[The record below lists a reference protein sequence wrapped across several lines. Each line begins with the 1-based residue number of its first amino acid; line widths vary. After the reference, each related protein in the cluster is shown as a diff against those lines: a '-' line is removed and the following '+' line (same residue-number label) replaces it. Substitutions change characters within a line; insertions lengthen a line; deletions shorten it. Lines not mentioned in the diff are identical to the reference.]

1 MDDVT
6 HILEPLNTAQ
16 REAVTAGDQAV
27 LVLAGAGSGKTR
39 VLVHRAAWL
48 VSARGASPWSLFA
61 VTFTNKA
68 ANEMRTRIEALL
80 DTPTRQLWI
89 GTFHGLAHRLLRR
102 HWQEAGLR
110 QDFQILDS
118 ADQLRLV
125 KRLMSDERIDERM
138 IPPKSLQYFIS
149 GAKEAGLR
157 PEQAS
162 ADSSP
167 HGEEKKQLYAL
178 YQKRC
183 ETYGLVDFGELL
195 LRSTEL
201 MQDHPALL
209 NRYRE
214 RFRWLLV
221 DEFQDTNSIQYN
233 WLKQLCGTTGTPF
246 AVGDDDQSI
255 YRWRGAQVENIRR
268 YTRDFKEV
276 RMVRLERNY
285 RSTGTI
291 LKAAN
296 AVIANN
302 ASRFSKKLWTR
313 GDEGRPV
320 RLFAAYNEWDE
331 ARQVV
336 ARARGHSEG
345 SLSELAVLYRSNA
358 QSRVFE
364 EALVG
369 AGIPYRVYGGLR
381 FFERAEIKD
390 ALAYLRL
397 VANRGDD
404 PSFERVVNNPPRRI
418 GEATLS
424 RLRAHARRRGSTLW
438 EAAETSETFLNPRAA
453 DALKGFLALIES
465 LAEEVAGMELK
476 EQVGRV
482 VRGSG
487 LVERLAAAGS
497 ETDRMRVENLDELVN
512 AAQMIEESIQQQW
525 ASPSNEEDAQEPP
538 ASPLN
543 AFLAHAALESG
554 DDAGKGGEDA
564 VQLMTMHAAKGLE
577 FPVVFL
583 TGMEEGLFPHSRSAQ
598 SEEELE
604 EERRLCYVG
613 ITRAMKELNLSY
625 AEVRR
630 LRGQE
635 HRNRPSRFLSE
646 VPAELLEEVR
656 SAPNVSMPVR
666 MGGADASQPDA
677 ENGHGLGQR
686 VSHPKFGEGV
696 ILNREGSGDHARVQ
710 VNFERHGS
718 KWLVVAYARLELI

>member
-1 MDDVT
+1 MDVT
-6 HILEPLNTAQ
+6 PILDPLNTAQ

-48 VSARGASPWSLFA
+48 VSAHGASPWNLFA

-89 GTFHGLAHRLLRR
+89 GTFHGLAHRLLRL
-102 HWQEAGLR
+102 HWAEAGLR
-110 QDFQILDS
+110 QDFQILDAS
-118 ADQLRLV
+118 DQARLI
-125 KRLMSDERIDERM
+125 KRLMNDERVDERM
-138 IPPKSLQYFIS
+138 IPPRTLQHFIS

-157 PEQAS
+157 PERAYVGS
-162 ADSSP
+162 TSY
-167 HGEEKKQLYAL
+167 GEEKRRLYAL
-178 YQKRC
+178 YEKRC
-183 ETYGLVDFGELL
+183 ESYGLVDFGELL
-195 LRSTEL
+195 LRSAEL
-201 MQDHPALL
+201 MQNHPGLL

-221 DEFQDTNSIQYN
+221 DEFQDTNGVQYD

-268 YTRDFKEV
+268 YTHDFKDV
-276 RMVRLERNY
+276 RTVRLERNY

-313 GDEGRPV
+313 VGEGRPV

-331 ARQVV
+331 AHHV
-336 ARARGHSEG
+336 ASRAREHAGG
-345 SLSELAVLYRSNA
+345 PLNELAVLYRSNA
-358 QSRVFE
+358 QSRLFE

-369 AGIPYRVYGGLR
+369 AGVPYRVYGGLR

-404 PSFERVVNNPPRRI
+404 PSFERVANNPPRRI
-418 GEATLS
+418 GEATLGRVREFA
-424 RLRAHARRRGSTLW
+424 RLQGLTLW
-438 EAAETSETFLNPRAA
+438 EAAEKCDTFLNARAA
-453 DALKGFLALIES
+453 AALKGFLALIES
-465 LAEEVAGMELK
+465 LAGKVAGLELK

-487 LVERLAAAGS
+487 LVERLIASDS
-497 ETDRMRVENLDELVN
+497 ETGRIRVENLDELVN
-512 AAQMIEESIQQQW
+512 AAQMIEE
-525 ASPSNEEDAQEPP
+525 AMEDRPD
-538 ASPLN
+538 SPLN

-554 DDAGKGGEDA
+554 EDRGEGGEDA

-583 TGMEEGLFPHSRSAQ
+583 TGMEEGLFPHSRSMQ
-598 SEEELE
+598 SEAELE

-625 AEVRR
+625 AQVRR

-646 VPAELLEEVR
+646 FPAELVEEVR
-656 SAPNVSMPVR
+656 PAPNVSLPVR
-666 MGGADASQPDA
+666 MGGSGGSQAGA
-677 ENGHGLGQR
+677 ETGPGLGQR
-686 VSHPKFGEGV
+686 VLHPKFGEGV
-696 ILNREGSGDHARVQ
+696 VLNREGSGDHARVQ
-710 VNFERHGS
+710 VNFQKHGS

>member
-1 MDDVT
+1 MDVT
-6 HILEPLNTAQ
+6 HILEPLNSAQ
-16 REAVTAGDQAV
+16 REAVTAGEQPV

-48 VSARGASPWSLFA
+48 VSAQGASPWNLFA

-102 HWQEAGLR
+102 HWNEAALR

-118 ADQLRLV
+118 GDQLRLI
-125 KRLMSDERIDERM
+125 KRLLADEGVDEQM
-138 IPPKSLQYFIS
+138 IAPQSLQYFIS

-157 PEQAS
+157 PDQARAGS
-162 ADSSP
+162 AP
-167 HGEEKKQLYAL
+167 YGEEKKQLYAL

-195 LRSTEL
+195 LRAAEL
-201 MQDHPALL
+201 WQNHPELL
-209 NRYRE
+209 ARYRE
-214 RFRWLLV
+214 RFRWVLV
-221 DEFQDTNSIQYN
+221 DEFQDTNGIQYS
-233 WLKQLCGTTGTPF
+233 WLKQLCGTTGLPF

-268 YTRDFKEV
+268 YTRDFKDV
-276 RMVRLERNY
+276 RTVRLERNY
-285 RSTGTI
+285 RSTATI

-296 AVIANN
+296 AVIAHN

-313 GDEGRPV
+313 GEQGAPV

-331 ARQVV
+331 ANHVV
-336 ARARGHSEG
+336 SRVRSQAGE
-345 SLSELAVLYRSNA
+345 SLRDLAILYRSNA

-404 PSFERVVNNPPRRI
+404 PSFERVANNPPRRI
-418 GEATLS
+418 GEATL
-424 RLRAHARRRGSTLW
+424 RNVRGHARRHGLTLW
-438 EAAETSETFLNPRAA
+438 EAAAQGEKFLSGRAA
-453 DALKGFLALIES
+453 GALNGFLQLIDSLAAEVADMS
-465 LAEEVAGMELK
+465 LAE
-476 EQVGRV
+476 QVSRT

-487 LVERLAAAGS
+487 LVERLAASSS
-497 ETDRMRVENLDELVN
+497 EADRMRVDNLDELVN
-512 AAQMIEESIQQQW
+512 AAQMIE
-525 ASPSNEEDAQEPP
+525 ASMEEQPF
-538 ASPLN
+538 SPLS

-554 DDAGKGGEDA
+554 EDGSGREEDA

-583 TGMEEGLFPHSRSAQ
+583 TGMEEGLFPHSRSMH

-646 VPAELLEEVR
+646 IPLEVLEEVR
-656 SAPNVSMPVR
+656 PAPNISLPVR
-666 MGGADASQPDA
+666 MGGAAADASPDT
-677 ENGHGLGQR
+677 GPGLGQR
-686 VSHPKFGEGV
+686 VLHPKFGEGV
-696 ILNREGSGDHARVQ
+696 VLNREGAGEHARVQ
-710 VNFERHGS
+710 VNFSRHGA

>member
-1 MDDVT
+1 MDVT
-6 HILEPLNTAQ
+6 HILEPLNAAQ
-16 REAVTAGDQAV
+16 REAVTAGEQPV
-27 LVLAGAGSGKTR
+27 MVLAGAGSGKTR

-48 VSARGASPWSLFA
+48 VSAHGASPWNLFA

-80 DTPTRQLWI
+80 QTPTRQLWI
-89 GTFHGLAHRLLRR
+89 GTFHGMAHRLLRR
-102 HWQEAGLR
+102 HYGEAGLR

-118 ADQLRLV
+118 ADQLRLI
-125 KRLMSDERIDERM
+125 KRLLNDERVDERM
-138 IPPKSLQYFIS
+138 ITPQSLQYFIS

-157 PEQAS
+157 PRQAPAGS
-162 ADSSP
+162 AP
-167 HGEEKKQLYAL
+167 YGEEKKQLYAL

-183 ETYGLVDFGELL
+183 ESYGLVDFGELL
-195 LRSTEL
+195 MRASEL
-201 MQDHPALL
+201 LQDHPDLL
-209 NRYRE
+209 ARYRE

-221 DEFQDTNSIQYN
+221 DEFQDTNGIQYN
-233 WLKQLCGTTGTPF
+233 WLKQLCGTTGVPF

-268 YTRDFKEV
+268 YTRDFNDV

-285 RSTGTI
+285 RSTANI

-302 ASRFSKKLWTR
+302 ASRFGKKLWTR
-313 GDEGRPV
+313 GDAGRPV

-331 ARQVV
+331 AHFV
-336 ARARGHSEG
+336 AGCAGAHG
-345 SLSELAVLYRSNA
+345 GPLSELAVLYRSNA

-364 EALVG
+364 EALVS

-418 GEATLS
+418 GEATM
-424 RLRAHARRRGSTLW
+424 RAVRAYAVRRALTLW
-438 EAAETSETFLNPRAA
+438 DAAAQAEKFLNARAA
-453 DALKGFLALIES
+453 GALKGFLALIDAMASETADLE
-465 LAEEVAGMELK
+465 LAEQIA
-476 EQVGRV
+476 RV

-487 LVERLAAAGS
+487 LVERLTASGN
-497 ETDRMRVENLDELVN
+497 ETDRMRVDNLDELVN
-512 AAQMIEESIQQQW
+512 AAQMIEE
-525 ASPSNEEDAQEPP
+525 AMEEQPV
-538 ASPLN
+538 SPLN

-554 DDAGKGGEDA
+554 EDGAGDAEDA

-583 TGMEEGLFPHSRSAQ
+583 TGMEEGLFPHSRSMQNEA
-598 SEEELE
+598 ELE

-613 ITRAMKELNLSY
+613 ITRAMRELNLSY

-646 VPAELLEEVR
+646 IPAELLEEIR
-656 SAPNVSMPVR
+656 PAPNVSLPVR
-666 MGGADASQPDA
+666 MGGAATEDA
-677 ENGHGLGQR
+677 EPGMGPGPGRR

-696 ILNREGSGDHARVQ
+696 VLNREGAGDHARVQ
-710 VNFERHGS
+710 VNFEKHGS

>member
-1 MDDVT
+1 MDVT
-6 HILEPLNTAQ
+6 HILDPLNTAQ
-16 REAVTAGDQAV
+16 REAVTAGEQPV

-48 VSARGASPWSLFA
+48 VAAHGASPWNLFA

-68 ANEMRTRIEALL
+68 ANEMRTRIEKLL
-80 DTPTRQLWI
+80 ETPTRQLWI

-102 HWQEAGLR
+102 HYGEAGLR

-118 ADQLRLV
+118 SDQLRLI
-125 KRLMSDERIDERM
+125 KRLLNDQRVDERM
-138 IPPKSLQYFIS
+138 ITPRSLQYFIS

-157 PEQAS
+157 PRQAPAAAGS
-162 ADSSP
+162 Y
-167 HGEEKKQLYAL
+167 GEEKKELYAL
-178 YQKRC
+178 YEKRC
-183 ETYGLVDFGELL
+183 ESYGLVDFGELL
-195 LRSTEL
+195 MRALEL
-201 MQDHPALL
+201 LQDTPELL
-209 NRYRE
+209 GQYRE

-221 DEFQDTNSIQYN
+221 DEFQDTNGIQYN
-233 WLKQLCGTTGTPF
+233 WLKLLCGSSGVPF

-255 YRWRGAQVENIRR
+255 YRWRGAQVENIRH
-268 YTRDFKEV
+268 YSRDFRDV
-276 RMVRLERNY
+276 RIVRLERNY
-285 RSTGTI
+285 RSTATI
-291 LKAAN
+291 LEAAN

-313 GDEGRPV
+313 GDRGGPV

-331 ARQVV
+331 ANRVV
-336 ARARGHSEG
+336 SRAREQGGG
-345 SLSELAVLYRSNA
+345 SLRDMAVLYRSNV

-364 EALVG
+364 EALVS

-418 GEATLS
+418 GEATM
-424 RLRAHARRRGSTLW
+424 RAVRGHARRRGLTLW
-438 EAAETSETFLNPRAA
+438 DAAGQSGEFLNSRAA
-453 DALKGFLALIES
+453 GALKGFLALIES
-465 LAEEVAGMELK
+465 LAEDIGRLELG
-476 EQVGRV
+476 EQVSRV

-487 LVERLAAAGS
+487 LVERLTASGS
-497 ETDRMRVENLDELVN
+497 ETDRMRVENLEELVN
-512 AAQMIEESIQQQW
+512 AAQMIEESMQ
-525 ASPSNEEDAQEPP
+525 DTP

-554 DDAGKGGEDA
+554 EDGADGDDA

-583 TGMEEGLFPHSRSAQ
+583 TGMEEGLFPHSRSMH
-598 SEEELE
+598 SEDELE

-613 ITRAMKELNLSY
+613 ITRAMTELNLSY

-646 VPAELLEEVR
+646 IPAGLLEEVR
-656 SAPNVSMPVR
+656 PQPNVSLPVR
-666 MGGADASQPDA
+666 MGGALPA
-677 ENGHGLGQR
+677 NGDTHAGPGPALGQR

-696 ILNREGSGDHARVQ
+696 VLNREGAGDHARVQ
-710 VNFERHGS
+710 VNFERHGA

>member
-1 MDDVT
+1 MDVT
-6 HILEPLNTAQ
+6 HILDPLNSAQ
-16 REAVTAGDQAV
+16 REAVTAGQQPV

-48 VSARGASPWSLFA
+48 VSAHGASPWNLFA

-68 ANEMRTRIEALL
+68 ANEMRARIEALL
-80 DTPTRQLWI
+80 QTPTRQLWI
-89 GTFHGLAHRLLRR
+89 GTFHGMAHRLLRR
-102 HWQEAGLR
+102 HSGEAGLR

-118 ADQLRLV
+118 SDQLRLI
-125 KRLMSDERIDERM
+125 KRLLNDERVDEQLIR
-138 IPPKSLQYFIS
+138 PQSLQYFIS

-157 PEQAS
+157 PQQAPAGS
-162 ADSSP
+162 AP
-167 HGEEKKQLYAL
+167 YGEEKKRLYAL

-183 ETYGLVDFGELL
+183 ESYGLVDFGELL
-195 LRSTEL
+195 MRASEL
-201 MQDHPALL
+201 LQDHAELL
-209 NRYRE
+209 ARYRE

-221 DEFQDTNSIQYN
+221 DEFQDTNGIQYN
-233 WLKQLCGTTGTPF
+233 WLKQLCGTTGVPF

-255 YRWRGAQVENIRR
+255 YRWRGAEVRNIRR
-268 YTRDFKEV
+268 YTRDFKDV

-285 RSTGTI
+285 RSTATI

-313 GDEGRPV
+313 GDAGRPV

-331 ARQVV
+331 AHFVV
-336 ARARGHSEG
+336 SCAQAHNGP
-345 SLSELAVLYRSNA
+345 LNELAVLYRSNA

-418 GEATLS
+418 GQATM
-424 RLRAHARRRGSTLW
+424 RAVRAYAVRHALTLW
-438 EAAETSETFLNPRAA
+438 DAAAQADKFLNARAA
-453 DALKGFLALIES
+453 DALKRFVALIDS
-465 LAEEVAGMELK
+465 LAADVANLELA
-476 EQVGRV
+476 EQVARV

-487 LVERLAAAGS
+487 LPERLAASGS
-497 ETDRMRVENLDELVN
+497 ETDRMRLENLDELVN
-512 AAQMIEESIQQQW
+512 AAQMIEE
-525 ASPSNEEDAQEPP
+525 AMEEQP

-554 DDAGKGGEDA
+554 EEGADGGEDA
-564 VQLMTMHAAKGLE
+564 VQLMTMHSAKGLE
-577 FPVVFL
+577 FPAVFL
-583 TGMEEGLFPHSRSAQ
+583 TGLEEGLFPHSRSMQ
-598 SEEELE
+598 SSEELE

-646 VPAELLEEVR
+646 VPPELLEEVR
-656 SAPNVSMPVR
+656 PVPNVSLPVR
-666 MGGADASQPDA
+666 LGGTATRAADGDQGAGP
-677 ENGHGLGQR
+677 GPGQR

-696 ILNREGSGDHARVQ
+696 VLNREGAGDHARVQ
-710 VNFERHGS
+710 VNFEQHGA
-718 KWLVVAYARLELI
+718 KWLVVAYARLQLM

>member
-1 MDDVT
+1 MDVT

-16 REAVTAGDQAV
+16 REAVTAGEQPV

-48 VSARGASPWSLFA
+48 VRAQGASPWNLFA

-102 HWQEAGLR
+102 HWNEAALR

-118 ADQLRLV
+118 GDQLRLI
-125 KRLMSDERIDERM
+125 KRLLADQRVDEQM
-138 IPPKSLQYFIS
+138 IAPQSLQYFIS

-157 PEQAS
+157 PDQAKSGS
-162 ADSSP
+162 AP
-167 HGEEKKQLYAL
+167 YGEEKKQLYGL

-195 LRSTEL
+195 LRAAEL
-201 MQDHPALL
+201 WQDNPELL
-209 NRYRE
+209 ARYRE

-221 DEFQDTNSIQYN
+221 DEFQDTNGIQYN
-233 WLKQLCGTTGTPF
+233 WLKQLCGTTGVPF

-255 YRWRGAQVENIRR
+255 YRWRGAQVENLRR
-268 YTRDFKEV
+268 YTRDFKDV
-276 RMVRLERNY
+276 RTVRLERNY
-285 RSTGTI
+285 RSTATI

-296 AVIANN
+296 AVIAHN

-313 GDEGRPV
+313 GEQGAPV

-331 ARQVV
+331 ANHVV
-336 ARARGHSEG
+336 SRVRSQAAD
-345 SLSELAVLYRSNA
+345 SLRDLAVLYRSNA

-364 EALVG
+364 EALVS

-418 GEATLS
+418 GEATM
-424 RLRAHARRRGSTLW
+424 RNVRGHARRHGLTLW
-438 EAAETSETFLNPRAA
+438 EAAAQGEKFLSGRAA
-453 DALKGFLALIES
+453 GALNGFLQLIDSLAAEVADMS
-465 LAEEVAGMELK
+465 LAE
-476 EQVGRV
+476 QVSRT

-487 LVERLAAAGS
+487 LVERLAASSS
-497 ETDRMRVENLDELVN
+497 EADRMRMDNLDELVN
-512 AAQMIEESIQQQW
+512 AAQMIE
-525 ASPSNEEDAQEPP
+525 ASMEEQPF
-538 ASPLN
+538 SPLS

-554 DDAGKGGEDA
+554 EDGSGREEDA

-583 TGMEEGLFPHSRSAQ
+583 TGMEEGLFPHSRSMH

-646 VPAELLEEVR
+646 IPVEVLEEVR
-656 SAPNVSMPVR
+656 PAPNISLPVR
-666 MGGADASQPDA
+666 MGGAAADASPDT
-677 ENGHGLGQR
+677 GPGLGQR
-686 VSHPKFGEGV
+686 VLHPKFGEGV
-696 ILNREGSGDHARVQ
+696 VLNREGAGEHARVQ
-710 VNFERHGS
+710 VNFSRHGA
-718 KWLVVAYARLELI
+718 KWLVVAYARLELL

>member
-1 MDDVT
+1 MDVT

-16 REAVTAGDQAV
+16 REAVTAGQQPV

-48 VSARGASPWSLFA
+48 VRAQGASPWNLFA

-68 ANEMRTRIEALL
+68 ANEMRTRIETLL

-102 HWQEAGLR
+102 HWNEAALR

-118 ADQLRLV
+118 GDQLRLI
-125 KRLMSDERIDERM
+125 KRLLADERVDEQM
-138 IPPKSLQYFIS
+138 IAPQSLQYFIS

-157 PEQAS
+157 PDQARSGS
-162 ADSSP
+162 AP
-167 HGEEKKQLYAL
+167 YGEEKKQLYGL

-195 LRSTEL
+195 LRAAEL
-201 MQDHPALL
+201 WQDNPELL
-209 NRYRE
+209 ARYRE

-221 DEFQDTNSIQYN
+221 DEFQDTNGIQYN
-233 WLKQLCGTTGTPF
+233 WLKQLCGTTGVPF

-268 YTRDFKEV
+268 YTRDFKDV
-276 RMVRLERNY
+276 RTVRLERNY
-285 RSTGTI
+285 RSTATI

-296 AVIANN
+296 AVIAHN

-313 GDEGRPV
+313 GEQGAPV

-331 ARQVV
+331 ANHVV
-336 ARARGHSEG
+336 SRVRSQAAD
-345 SLSELAVLYRSNA
+345 SLRDLAVLYRSNA

-364 EALVG
+364 EALVS

-418 GEATLS
+418 GQATM
-424 RLRAHARRRGSTLW
+424 RNVRGHARRNGLSLW
-438 EAAETSETFLNPRAA
+438 EAAAQGDRFLTARAA
-453 DALKGFLALIES
+453 GALNGFLHLIDSLAREVADMS
-465 LAEEVAGMELK
+465 LAE
-476 EQVGRV
+476 QVSRT

-487 LVERLAAAGS
+487 LVERLAASSS
-497 ETDRMRVENLDELVN
+497 EADRMRVDNLDELVN
-512 AAQMIEESIQQQW
+512 AAQMIEESM
-525 ASPSNEEDAQEPP
+525 QEQPL
-538 ASPLN
+538 SPLS

-554 DDAGKGGEDA
+554 EDGSGREEDA

-583 TGMEEGLFPHSRSAQ
+583 TGMEEGLFPHSRSMH

-646 VPAELLEEVR
+646 IPLEVLEEVR
-656 SAPNVSMPVR
+656 PAPNISLPVR
-666 MGGADASQPDA
+666 MGGAAADASPDT
-677 ENGHGLGQR
+677 GPGLGQR
-686 VSHPKFGEGV
+686 VLHPKFGEGV
-696 ILNREGSGDHARVQ
+696 VLNREGAGEHARVQ
-710 VNFERHGS
+710 VNFSRHGA
-718 KWLVVAYARLELI
+718 KWLVVAYARLELL

>member
-1 MDDVT
+1 MDVT
-6 HILEPLNTAQ
+6 HILDPLNTAQ
-16 REAVTAGDQAV
+16 REAVTAGEQPV

-48 VSARGASPWSLFA
+48 VAAHGASPWNLFA

-68 ANEMRTRIEALL
+68 ANEMRTRIETLL
-80 DTPTRQLWI
+80 ETPTRQLWI
-89 GTFHGLAHRLLRR
+89 GTFHGMAHRLLRR
-102 HWQEAGLR
+102 HFGEAGLR

-118 ADQLRLV
+118 SDQLRLI
-125 KRLMSDERIDERM
+125 KRLLNDERVDERM
-138 IPPKSLQYFIS
+138 ITPQSLQYFIS
-149 GAKEAGLR
+149 GAKESGLR
-157 PEQAS
+157 PQQAP
-162 ADSSP
+162 AGGAP
-167 HGEEKKQLYAL
+167 YGEEKKQLYAL

-183 ETYGLVDFGELL
+183 ESYGLVDFGELL
-195 LRSTEL
+195 MRALEL
-201 MQDHPALL
+201 LQDNPELL
-209 NRYRE
+209 GRYRE

-221 DEFQDTNSIQYN
+221 DEFQDTNGIQYN
-233 WLKQLCGTTGTPF
+233 WLKLLCGTSGLPF

-255 YRWRGAQVENIRR
+255 YRWRGAQVENIRH
-268 YTRDFKEV
+268 YSRDFRDV
-276 RMVRLERNY
+276 RIVRLERNY
-285 RSTGTI
+285 RSTATI
-291 LKAAN
+291 LEAAN

-313 GDEGRPV
+313 GEKGGPV

-331 ARQVV
+331 ANQVV
-336 ARARGHSEG
+336 SRAREHGAG
-345 SLSELAVLYRSNA
+345 SLRDLAVLYRSNV

-364 EALVG
+364 EALVS

-397 VANRGDD
+397 AANRGDD

-418 GEATLS
+418 GEATM
-424 RLRAHARRRGSTLW
+424 RAVRGHAMRHGLTLW
-438 EAAETSETFLNPRAA
+438 DAAGQSGEFLNARAA
-453 DALKGFLALIES
+453 GALKGFLALIDS
-465 LAEEVAGMELK
+465 LAGDIEHLELG
-476 EQVGRV
+476 EQVSRV

-487 LVERLAAAGS
+487 LIERLTASGS
-497 ETDRMRVENLDELVN
+497 ETDRMRVDNLDELVN
-512 AAQMIEESIQQQW
+512 AAQMIEESMQDQ
-525 ASPSNEEDAQEPP
+525 P

-554 DDAGKGGEDA
+554 DDGAQDDDA

-583 TGMEEGLFPHSRSAQ
+583 TGMEEGLFPHSRSMQ
-598 SEEELE
+598 SEDELE

-613 ITRAMKELNLSY
+613 ITRAMTELNLSY

-646 VPAELLEEVR
+646 IPAQLLEEVR
-656 SAPNVSMPVR
+656 PQPRVSLPVR
-666 MGGADASQPDA
+666 MGGIATDGNGQGADTGPA
-677 ENGHGLGQR
+677 LGQR

-696 ILNREGSGDHARVQ
+696 VLNREGAGDHARVQ